1 MVTKRPRY
9 YSIKLY
15 GLPPFP
21 RFIDSFKRMKDVE
34 RWITMA
40 KSDGYTSAEVFRETI
55 EQPQI
60 FGVNRELVR
69 EVVL

>member
-1 MVTKRPRY
+1 MKATRY

-15 GLPPFP
+15 GLAPFP
-21 RFIDSFKRMKDVE
+21 RFIDSFKRMKDVNH
-34 RWITMA
+34 WLTMA
-40 KSDGYTSAEVFRETI
+40 KSDGFTHAEIFRETI

-69 EVVL
+69 EVTL